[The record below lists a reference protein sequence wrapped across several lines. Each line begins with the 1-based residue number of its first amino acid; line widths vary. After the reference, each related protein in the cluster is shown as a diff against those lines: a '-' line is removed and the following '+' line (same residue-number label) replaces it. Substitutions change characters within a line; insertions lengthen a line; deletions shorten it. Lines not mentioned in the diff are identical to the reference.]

1 MGQADKEPGKQN
13 RWLLAVNMA
22 EMLGVPGEEAGLLFS
37 ALEKCITL
45 LSTPFPTHRPLP
57 QKVILQVEQN
67 LKKWSFT
74 DVFRR
79 CAQQL

>member
-1 MGQADKEPGKQN
+1 
-13 RWLLAVNMA
+13 MA
-22 EMLGVPGEEAGLLFS
+22 AGREYGRDAGGSGEEAGLLFS

-45 LSTPFPTHRPLP
+45 LSTPSLRPLP

-74 DVFRR
+74 DVQEMYTTVMRFFSGF
-79 CAQQL
+79 ASKGNSF